1 MKKQLYE
8 SRGRFT
14 ASLLFIA
21 LVIIVLL
28 LFYTEKI
35 VDDLRKE
42 SRGILQFYAGT
53 IAEAASDPSET
64 DLPFIFEKIIK
75 NIYFPIIL
83 TTPEHEPKSWKG
95 IGIPEN
101 ERSVGNL
108 LKVKKILDRMKK
120 IDEPFQISVVN
131 PLDPDGEPMV
141 IQYIYYGDSS
151 TITRLRLLPYIEI
164 GMVGLFIFIG
174 FIGFSTIKRSEQRF
188 IWVGMSK
195 ETAHQL
201 GTPISSLLGWVQLLR
216 ERSYKRPETIKV
228 IDEMDQDV
236 NRLGKV
242 AERFSQI
249 GSTADLKDQNI
260 HLILKNVK
268 NYIQRRLPQMKKTV
282 VLEENLSEVPLIP
295 LNSDLIEW
303 VFENLIKNSVD
314 AINHD
319 KGLIKIETGLSDQKK
334 YTIYVD
340 IIDNGRGI
348 ASKKK
353 SDVFRPGFSTKKRGW
368 GLGLNLAKRIVEEY
382 HHGKLFVKESQTGV
396 GTTMRVYL

>member
-1 MKKQLYE
+1 MKNQLYE

-21 LVIIVLL
+21 LVIIVVL
-28 LFYTEKI
+28 LFYTEKM

-42 SRGILQFYAGT
+42 SRGILQFYAET
-53 IAEAASDPSET
+53 IAKAASDPLET
-64 DLPFIFEKIIK
+64 DLNFIFENIIK
-75 NIYFPIIL
+75 NIYFPIIA
-83 TTPEHEPKSWKG
+83 TNPENEPIFWIG
-95 IGIPEN
+95 IGIPEDDKSDKN
-101 ERSVGNL
+101 MQ
-108 LKVKKILDRMKK
+108 KVNRILARMQKMDDP
-120 IDEPFQISVVN
+120 IPITFENQLEPDSEPQI
-131 PLDPDGEPMV
+131 L
-141 IQYIYYGDSS
+141 QLIYYGDSS

-249 GSTADLKDQNI
+249 GSTADLKDHSI

-282 VLEENLSEVPLIP
+282 ELEEKFSELPLIP

-319 KGLIKIETGLSDQKK
+319 NGLIKIETNISDHKK
-334 YTIYVD
+334 YKIYVD

-348 ASKKK
+348 DAKKK
-353 SDVFRPGFSTKKRGW
+353 SNIFRPGFSTKKRGW

-382 HHGKLFVKESQTGV
+382 HHGKLLVKESQTGV